1 MPNIRKLI
9 DLIESHET
17 LGESPEQVR
26 AEIEKKIEKIPDE
39 SDLVDVLK
47 FTNKFA
53 LKKDVSAFTTLRNYK
68 DLVANVFLQAL
79 ANANLDEATVK
90 KFLQKLS
97 TDGILNEKL
106 LMTPG
111 KVNTYT
117 ELIDQE
123 WQTTFN
129 LIKGDLFEKIS
140 GKIGE
145 MGDVGKGEY
154 LLDII
159 SPHVNR
165 RGAPGDLD
173 VQGVKIELK
182 AGESGRVGPAGSQ
195 SLVGRFQ
202 REFLPAVKH
211 LVPASRLKQIPKDST
226 DLGKMFN
233 LKQNMGGFTAFFG
246 NAKAVKEALA
256 IALKMHYPDYN
267 VKAIANAVVDGAGNI
282 DGQKLKAEMLK
293 ASFTVYRNAKE
304 FDGII
309 IMDSAVTK
317 FLYVN
322 SPETMYKIAPMVT
335 VSFPSWVETQSNAM
349 KVTLGVNAGV
359 EKLEVPSLPPQTAK
373 KPSAAKKQE
382 QLSQL
387 AAKVMEY
394 CNKLAAQYK
403 VTDTQTIQSMVEF
416 VISELTRGIEPAKI
430 KPKLVKKFNLAAN
443 LKVDTPV
450 APNVMAPKPGQS
462 PNVTEPEP
470 ESEPGQS
477 PTVMAPSAQVAQ
489 RQQRSAPQAARQRR

>member
-1 MPNIRKLI
+1 MRYTQFKKI
-9 DLIESHET
+9 DET
-17 LGESPEQVR
+17 PEQVR

-39 SDLVDVLK
+39 PDLVDVLK

-79 ANANLDEATVK
+79 ANANLDEPTVK
-90 KFLQKLS
+90 KFLNKLS

-117 ELIDQE
+117 ELIDKE

-173 VQGVKIELK
+173 VGGVKIELK

-211 LVPASRLKQIPKDST
+211 LVPASRLKMIPKDST
-226 DLGKMFN
+226 ELGKMFN
-233 LKQNMGGFTAFFG
+233 LKQNMSGFTAFFG

-256 IALKMHYPDYN
+256 VALKMHYPDYN
-267 VKAIANAVVDGAGNI
+267 VKTIANAVVDGAGNI

-317 FLYVN
+317 FLYID
-322 SPETMYKIAPMVT
+322 SPESMYNAAPMLT

-373 KPSAAKKQE
+373 KPSAAKQQE

-387 AAKVMEY
+387 AAKVQDY
-394 CNKLAAQYK
+394 CTKLAAQYK
-403 VTDTQTIQSMVEF
+403 VTDLQTIQSMIEF
-416 VISELTRGIEPAKI
+416 VGSELTRGVDATKI
-430 KPKLVKKFNLAAN
+430 RPKLVKRFELAKNLAAQTEPPAAAP
-443 LKVDTPV
+443 DQIV
-450 APNVMAPKPGQS
+450 AAPAPAPGQS
-462 PNVTEPEP
+462 PNV
-470 ESEPGQS
+470 
-477 PTVMAPSAQVAQ
+477 MAPSDQVAQ
-489 RQQRSAPQAARQRR
+489 RQKRTAPQAVRERR

>member
-1 MPNIRKLI
+1 MRYNQIKQI
-9 DLIESHET
+9 DET
-17 LGESPEQVR
+17 PEQVR
-26 AEIEKKIEKIPDE
+26 AEIEKKINKIPE
-39 SDLVDVLK
+39 EPDLVDVLK

-68 DLVANVFLQAL
+68 DLVADVFLQAL

-90 KFLQKLS
+90 AFLKKLS

-117 ELIDQE
+117 ELIDKE

-173 VQGVKIELK
+173 VGGVKVELK
-182 AGESGRVGPAGSQ
+182 AGKSGRVGPAGSQ
-195 SLVGRFQ
+195 SLVGRLQ

-211 LVPASRLKQIPKDST
+211 LVPASRLKQLPADKTTLGEIFNFKSKDNSA
-226 DLGKMFN
+226 
-233 LKQNMGGFTAFFG
+233 FTAFFG
-246 NAKAVKEALA
+246 NAKAVKEALT

-267 VKAIANAVVDGAGNI
+267 VKTIANAVVDGAGNI

-309 IMDSAVTK
+309 IMDGDVTK
-317 FLYVN
+317 FLYVD

-349 KVTLGVNAGV
+349 KVTLGANAGV
-359 EKLEVPSLPPQTAK
+359 EKLEVPGLPPQTAK
-373 KPSAAKKQE
+373 KPSAAKQQE

-387 AAKVMEY
+387 AAKVQEY
-394 CNKLAAQYK
+394 CTKLAAQYK
-403 VTDTQTIQSMVEF
+403 VIEPQTIQSMVEF
-416 VISELTRGIEPAKI
+416 VISELKRGIEPAKI
-430 KPKLVKKFNLAAN
+430 RPKIVKRFDLAKNLAAQ
-443 LKVDTPV
+443 T
-450 APNVMAPKPGQS
+450 
-462 PNVTEPEP
+462 T
-470 ESEPGQS
+470 
-477 PTVMAPSAQVAQ
+477 
-489 RQQRSAPQAARQRR
+489 

>member
-1 MPNIRKLI
+1 MRYTQITQI
-9 DLIESHET
+9 DET
-17 LGESPEQVR
+17 PEAVR

-39 SDLVDVLK
+39 PDLVDVLK

-68 DLVANVFLQAL
+68 DLVADVFLQAL
-79 ANANLDEATVK
+79 ANANLDEVAVR

-111 KVNTYT
+111 KINTYT
-117 ELIDQE
+117 DLIDKE
-123 WQTTFN
+123 WQVTFD
-129 LIKGDLFEKIS
+129 LIKGDLFSKIS

-154 LLDII
+154 MLDII

-173 VQGVKIELK
+173 VDGVKIELK
-182 AGESGRVGPAGSQ
+182 AGESGRIGPAGSQ

-202 REFLPAVKH
+202 REFLPTIKK
-211 LVPASRLKQIPKDST
+211 LVPAARLKLIPKDST
-226 DLGKMFN
+226 ELGKMFN
-233 LKQNMGGFTAFFG
+233 LKQNMSGFTAFFG
-246 NAKAVKEALA
+246 SAQAVKSALA
-256 IALKMHYPDYN
+256 VALKMHYPDYN
-267 VKAIANAVVDGAGNI
+267 VKSIVNAVVDGAGNI

-317 FLYVN
+317 FLYID
-322 SPETMYKIAPMVT
+322 SPEAMYNAAPFVT
-335 VSFPSWVETQSNAM
+335 TSFPSWVETQSNAM
-349 KVTLGVNAGV
+349 KVTLGVKAGV
-359 EKLEVPSLPPQTAK
+359 EKLEIPSLPAQTAK
-373 KPSAAKKQE
+373 RPNVAKQQAQLQE
-382 QLSQL
+382 LKT
-387 AAKVMEY
+387 KVIDY

-403 VTDTQTIQSMVEF
+403 VTDPQTIQSMVEF
-416 VISELTRGIEPAKI
+416 VVSELTRGIEPAKI
-430 KPKLVKKFNLAAN
+430 RPKLVKRFDLAAN
-443 LKVDTPV
+443 LKAQTEPQATEPDQVIP
-450 APNVMAPKPGQS
+450 APEPEPGQS
-462 PNVTEPEP
+462 PNV
-470 ESEPGQS
+470 
-477 PTVMAPSAQVAQ
+477 SANPAD
-489 RQQRSAPQAARQRR
+489 ARQRREPGAQPIRQRR

>member
-1 MPNIRKLI
+1 MRYKQITQI
-9 DLIESHET
+9 DET
-17 LGESPEQVR
+17 PEAVR

-39 SDLVDVLK
+39 PDLVDVLK

-68 DLVANVFLQAL
+68 DLVADVFLQAL
-79 ANANLDEATVK
+79 ANANLDEATVR

-117 ELIDQE
+117 DLIDKE
-123 WQTTFN
+123 WQVTFD
-129 LIKGDLFEKIS
+129 LIKADLFSKIS

-154 LLDII
+154 MLDII

-173 VQGVKIELK
+173 VDGVKIELK
-182 AGESGRVGPAGSQ
+182 AGESGRIGPAGSQ

-202 REFLPAVKH
+202 REFLPAIKK
-211 LVPASRLKQIPKDST
+211 LVPAARLKLIPKDST
-226 DLGKMFN
+226 ELGKMFN
-233 LKQNMGGFTAFFG
+233 LKQNMSGFTAFFG
-246 NAKAVKEALA
+246 NAQAVKTALA

-267 VKAIANAVVDGAGNI
+267 VKSIANAVVDGVGNI

-293 ASFTVYRNAKE
+293 ASFTVYRDAKE

-317 FLYVN
+317 FLYID
-322 SPETMYKIAPMVT
+322 SPQAMYNAASMVT
-335 VSFPSWVETQSNAM
+335 TSFPSWVETQSNAM
-349 KVTLGVNAGV
+349 KVTLGVKAGV
-359 EKLEVPSLPPQTAK
+359 EKLEVPSLPAQTAK
-373 KPSAAKKQE
+373 RPNAAKQQAQLQE
-382 QLSQL
+382 LKI
-387 AAKVMEY
+387 KVTDY

-403 VTDTQTIQSMVEF
+403 VTDPQTIQSMVEF
-416 VISELTRGIEPAKI
+416 VVSELTRGIEPAKI
-430 KPKLVKKFNLAAN
+430 RPKLIKRFDLAKNLAAQ
-443 LKVDTPV
+443 TPEPQTV
-450 APNVMAPKPGQS
+450 EPDQVIPAPAPEPGQS
-462 PNVTEPEP
+462 PNV
-470 ESEPGQS
+470 
-477 PTVMAPSAQVAQ
+477 VANP
-489 RQQRSAPQAARQRR
+489 ADARQRRQPGTEPVRQRR

>member
-1 MPNIRKLI
+1 
-9 DLIESHET
+9 
-17 LGESPEQVR
+17 
-26 AEIEKKIEKIPDE
+26 
-39 SDLVDVLK
+39 LVDVLK

-90 KFLQKLS
+90 KFLHKLS

-173 VQGVKIELK
+173 VQGIKIELK

-443 LKVDTPV
+443 VKAVPQAEPQA
-450 APNVMAPKPGQS
+450 APNVMNPEPGQS
-462 PNVTEPEP
+462 PNVVNQV
-470 ESEPGQS
+470 PGQS
-477 PTVMAPSAQVAQ
+477 PDTMAQMAPSDQVAQ